1 MHNGARDSRDL
12 PRLSTE
18 PFDVLVIGGGAAG
31 AATAREAALRGFSTA
46 LIEREDFSVGASAHC
61 FKVVHGGIRY
71 LQHADIRRLR
81 GSCRERAVLLRIAPH
96 LVAPLPFV
104 IPTYGRGK
112 SSRWFLGAGMLL
124 YDALTADLNRGIPD
138 PARRIRPTRFLDR
151 RQTLELFPAIT
162 SAGLTGAAIFED
174 GQMHNPPRLVLAFAS
189 AASELGAAV
198 ANYVEAESLLI
209 EDSRVVGVTAVDRL
223 AGARFDIRARLV
235 INAAGGWAEGL
246 LQQSFGE
253 RYGAAGTYSRDTC
266 FVVARTG
273 PAMALA
279 IQGRSRDA
287 DALLAR
293 PARHLFMVPWRD
305 STLIGVWHSIVRREP
320 DIVALPRSEL
330 LQFLAEVNDCYPAL
344 ELGESE
350 VQRVDFGLVPFGD
363 SSRQQGGLSF
373 GKQSRLIDHRNH
385 GVAGLISL
393 INVRYTVARRDAFD
407 AVNLGE
413 LQLGVRGGRADSEWR
428 PLHGGNFDD
437 FLAAVRACAR
447 ERPAWFPP
455 AAIDPLVR
463 NYGSNT
469 GRVLS
474 LAQHEPRLRR
484 CFPGSQVTHAEAV
497 YAVREEKAL
506 RMSDVV
512 FRRTELGTAGHPGT
526 AALLELQTL
535 LRDELAWSEQR
546 AAQELALVER
556 ECARYLADRPRSAP
570 QTTAHSA
577 RHSIS

>member
-1 MHNGARDSRDL
+1 M
-12 PRLSTE
+12 
-18 PFDVLVIGGGAAG
+18 LV
-31 AATAREAALRGFSTA
+31 
-46 LIEREDFSVGASAHC
+46 
-61 FKVVHGGIRY
+61 
-71 LQHADIRRLR
+71 
-81 GSCRERAVLLRIAPH
+81 
-96 LVAPLPFV
+96 
-104 IPTYGRGK
+104 
-112 SSRWFLGAGMLL
+112 
-124 YDALTADLNRGIPD
+124 YDALTADLNRRIPD
-138 PARRIRPTRFLDR
+138 PARRIRPTRFLSR
-151 RQTLELFPAIT
+151 RETLELFPAIT

-174 GQMHNPPRLVLAFAS
+174 GQMYNPPRLVLAFAS
-189 AASELGAAV
+189 AAGELGAAV
-198 ANYVEAESLLI
+198 ANYVEAQSLLI

-235 INAAGGWAEGL
+235 INAAGGWSEGL
-246 LQQSFGE
+246 LQQSFGQ

-293 PARHLFMVPWRD
+293 PARHLFMVPWRNF
-305 STLIGVWHSIVRREP
+305 TLIGVWHSIVRREP
-320 DIVALPRSEL
+320 DTVALPRSEL

-344 ELGESE
+344 ELRESE

-385 GVAGLISL
+385 GVTGLISL

-407 AVNLGE
+407 ALNVAE
-413 LQLGVRGGRADSEWR
+413 LQLGVRRGGRAESERR
-428 PLHGGNFDD
+428 PLHGGNLDD
-437 FLAAVRACAR
+437 FLGAVRTYAAA
-447 ERPAWFPP
+447 RPAWFPP
-455 AAIDPLVR
+455 AAIESLVR

-469 GRVLS
+469 ARVLS

-484 CFPGSQVTHAEAV
+484 CFPGSQVTHAEAA

-512 FRRTELGTAGHPGT
+512 FRRTELGTAGYPGT
-526 AALLELQTL
+526 PALLELQTL

-546 AAQELALVER
+546 AAQELELVEH
-556 ECARYLADRPRSAP
+556 ECARYLADRRPAP
-570 QTTAHSA
+570 QTLAHDA
-577 RHSIS
+577 RHSVS

>member
-1 MHNGARDSRDL
+1 
-12 PRLSTE
+12 
-18 PFDVLVIGGGAAG
+18 
-31 AATAREAALRGFSTA
+31 
-46 LIEREDFSVGASAHC
+46 
-61 FKVVHGGIRY
+61 
-71 LQHADIRRLR
+71 
-81 GSCRERAVLLRIAPH
+81 
-96 LVAPLPFV
+96 
-104 IPTYGRGK
+104 
-112 SSRWFLGAGMLL
+112 
-124 YDALTADLNRGIPD
+124 
-138 PARRIRPTRFLDR
+138 
-151 RQTLELFPAIT
+151 
-162 SAGLTGAAIFED
+162 
-174 GQMHNPPRLVLAFAS
+174 
-189 AASELGAAV
+189 
-198 ANYVEAESLLI
+198 
-209 EDSRVVGVTAVDRL
+209 
-223 AGARFDIRARLV
+223 
-235 INAAGGWAEGL
+235 
-246 LQQSFGE
+246 
-253 RYGAAGTYSRDTC
+253 
-266 FVVARTG
+266 
-273 PAMALA
+273 
-279 IQGRSRDA
+279 
-287 DALLAR
+287 
-293 PARHLFMVPWRD
+293 
-305 STLIGVWHSIVRREP
+305 
-320 DIVALPRSEL
+320 
-330 LQFLAEVNDCYPAL
+330 
-344 ELGESE
+344 
-350 VQRVDFGLVPFGD
+350 
-363 SSRQQGGLSF
+363 
-373 GKQSRLIDHRNH
+373 
-385 GVAGLISL
+385 L

-428 PLHGGNFDD
+428 PLHGGDFDD